1 MADSG
6 SKDTSFKTTVIGGIE
21 LVLIIVCGYLLS
33 KVNKGDI
40 LKTLLPVSAVLII
53 IIILHTI
60 LWYLYS
66 TYNPLSMN
74 IYYLISTSFSVI
86 ISLTALSIS
95 LINQS

>member
-21 LVLIIVCGYLLS
+21 LVLIAVCGYLLS
-33 KVNKGDI
+33 RVNKGDI
-40 LKTLLPVSAVLII
+40 LKTLLPVSAVLI

-95 LINQS
+95 LINQA